1 MIVSVLLVLDDFMEN
16 VCYIGG
22 AYLDRVKYVQMTNV
36 TFHEQSKVI
45 PLNDMVD
52 VKSRND
58 FEFITI

>member
-1 MIVSVLLVLDDFMEN
+1 MEN

-22 AYLDRVKYVQMTNV
+22 AYLNRVKYVQMTNV